1 LCRNAAGCA
10 DDPSLAALPFA
21 KIATGGCGSQKKE
34 PAADA
39 VRKTVGQDWVYGA
52 YRVYQILPEDA
63 G

>member
-1 LCRNAAGCA
+1 MR
-10 DDPSLAALPFA
+10 FA
-21 KIATGGCGSQKKE
+21 KKE

-63 G
+63 AKILPRAH